1 MYSQK
6 VVERGTVGLLS
17 KGGWRRGAEAEARQ
31 SWEKGVT
38 VQNPGRASERRSFE
52 SSRCERVNPSKT
64 SRKRTGLEW
73 EM

>member
-1 MYSQK
+1 M
-6 VVERGTVGLLS
+6 S

-64 SRKRTGLEW
+64 SRERTGLEW